1 MAYDS
6 CDVTPG
12 SELALKL
19 QQIDKVAMAVFV
31 SELVAKVIAYGLG
44 QSHHSQIIMYAV
56 VWGHV
61 MDLAGG
67 AFFGY
72 SQS

>member
-1 MAYDS
+1 MIMV
-6 CDVTPG
+6 CKG
-12 SELALKL
+12 LK
-19 QQIDKVAMAVFV
+19 MH
-31 SELVAKVIAYGLG
+31 ELG

-67 AFFGY
+67 AFFGF
-72 SQS
+72 SQL

>member
-1 MAYDS
+1 MIMV
-6 CDVTPG
+6 CKG
-12 SELALKL
+12 LK
-19 QQIDKVAMAVFV
+19 MHE
-31 SELVAKVIAYGLG
+31 SG
-44 QSHHSQIIMYAV
+44 QSHHSQTIVYAV

-72 SQS
+72 SQP